1 MFITVD
7 AINSG
12 QQSGDVFF
20 TVVMFG
26 GELNIFVKTRLVNIV
41 GRVDMITKL
50 DSVCI
55 ERDCEVYLH
64 RRECRVE

>member
-1 MFITVD
+1 M
-7 AINSG
+7 
-12 QQSGDVFF
+12 
-20 TVVMFG
+20 
-26 GELNIFVKTRLVNIV
+26 KTRSVNIV